1 MCSPSWFGKN
11 RKLVGHTKSTLKT
24 QRESKIW
31 SCARELKGL
40 PLGTYLSQQGFTSW
54 TALPAGRWVFSG
66 VNQATGNFF
75 TLSRQPINTSF
86 RRVVAIP
93 VPDLLYQVV
102 KLHRSD
108 FRTTT
113 QIMSRLEKTIC
124 TLPVTVQ
131 PQKMTR
137 QRDITHSLP
146 PKHETV
152 QLMGTE
158 KYFKIM
164 LAQNS
169 WVGEDLSTCLIS
181 RPRSIKTS

>member
-24 QRESKIW
+24 QRESKTW

-113 QIMSRLEKTIC
+113 QIMSIRKDHMHPPCDSTTSE
-124 TLPVTVQ
+124 
-131 PQKMTR
+131 
-137 QRDITHSLP
+137 DDP
-146 PKHETV
+146 PKGHYTFITTKTWNSAAHGHGKILRNHASSE
-152 QLMGTE
+152 QLNGRGFIHLFD
-158 KYFKIM
+158 FK
-164 LAQNS
+164 A
-169 WVGEDLSTCLIS
+169 
-181 RPRSIKTS
+181 